1 MLMEHAAD
9 PDELVHEWT
18 ESIVGDQYPMPDR
31 ILKYTE
37 ILVQDYLNQKCA
49 TGNPRKVN
57 SIYSPPKE
65 EQRDVL
71 CIRLRWKKN
80 FLLHKGDSIT
90 LMVPIFTP
98 YTRYPN

>member
-37 ILVQDYLNQKCA
+37 ILVQDYLNQECA
-49 TGNPRKVN
+49 TGNPRKAN
-57 SIYSPPKE
+57 SIYSPPKA
-65 EQRDVL
+65 EQQGCAMYL
-71 CIRLRWKKN
+71 TRWKKI
-80 FLLHKGDSIT
+80 SC
-90 LMVPIFTP
+90 
-98 YTRYPN
+98 YTKEIV

>member
-37 ILVQDYLNQKCA
+37 ILVQDYLNQEMCN
-49 TGNPRKVN
+49 GQPRKAN
-57 SIYSPPKE
+57 SIYSPPKA
-65 EQRDVL
+65 EQQGCAMYL
-71 CIRLRWKKN
+71 TRWKKI
-80 FLLHKGDSIT
+80 SC
-90 LMVPIFTP
+90 
-98 YTRYPN
+98 YTKEIV